1 MKLAKRFFYFG
12 IGLSLGIVFVYFIN
26 SKKDTQSFD
35 YLPNARVLKKLRL
48 KKNTYTPEA
57 LENMAAF
64 GLDSTHINRFLNEGD
79 VDIFNK
85 IKVDSCTSYSIEAE
99 IKNQDMVLTILN
111 CDKTSRIQKIE
122 LQQD

>member
-1 MKLAKRFFYFG
+1 MKLAKRFFFYG

-48 KKNTYTPEA
+48 KKNVYTPEA
-57 LENMAAF
+57 LENMATF
-64 GLDSTHINRFLNEGD
+64 DLDSTDINLFLKDGN

-85 IKVDSCTSYSIEAE
+85 VKVDSCTSYQIEAA
-99 IKNQDMVLTILN
+99 IKDKDMVLTILN
-111 CDKTSRIQKIE
+111 CENTSRIEKIA